1 MFKVV
6 GLLKRPEG
14 MNMEEFK
21 TWWLEEHAPKVK
33 QWPGVVKYHINL
45 SITDD
50 QDYDGMAEVWF
61 ETREAMESIF
71 STPEGQRARQ
81 SATGGSDQIV
91 IFLTEEHVMVPGA

>member
-1 MFKVV
+1 
-6 GLLKRPEG
+6 
-14 MNMEEFK
+14 
-21 TWWLEEHAPKVK
+21 
-33 QWPGVVKYHINL
+33 
-45 SITDD
+45 
-50 QDYDGMAEVWF
+50 MAEVWF